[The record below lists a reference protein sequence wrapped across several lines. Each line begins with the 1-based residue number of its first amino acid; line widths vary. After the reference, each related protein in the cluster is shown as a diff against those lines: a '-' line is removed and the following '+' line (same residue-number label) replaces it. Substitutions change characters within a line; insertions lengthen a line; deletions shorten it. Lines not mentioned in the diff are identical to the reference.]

1 LGNAIAFAVPVRN
14 IKVDLTGGTYFPKKV
29 IEAGYSRCSI
39 HVIIPVNEN
48 FFAVPACRLNP
59 SHGLVH
65 VFHEPGIMEIG
76 QLRAKEMPGLF
87 EGDDI
92 PLYQYPANDF
102 ADPQG

>member
-1 LGNAIAFAVPVRN
+1 
-14 IKVDLTGGTYFPKKV
+14 
-29 IEAGYSRCSI
+29 
-39 HVIIPVNEN
+39 
-48 FFAVPACRLNP
+48 
-59 SHGLVH
+59 
-65 VFHEPGIMEIG
+65 MEIG